1 MDADHYREIMAALP
15 AGVVIVTAFG
25 DDGLPRGLTVTA
37 FSPVSLEPRLALVCI
52 AKSANTLPAVMHT
65 NGFTANLLAAGRD
78 AIARR
83 MATKV
88 SDKFEGI
95 AWTRSTTGE
104 GGPILESD
112 AAAYAVCTL
121 HQTIDAGDHWLL
133 LGTVVDGAH
142 HRGVAPMVYHRR
154 EYRDL

>member
-1 MDADHYREIMAALP
+1 
-15 AGVVIVTAFG
+15 
-25 DDGLPRGLTVTA
+25 
-37 FSPVSLEPRLALVCI
+37 
-52 AKSANTLPAVMHT
+52 
-65 NGFTANLLAAGRD
+65 
-78 AIARR
+78 

-88 SDKFEGI
+88 SNKFEGI